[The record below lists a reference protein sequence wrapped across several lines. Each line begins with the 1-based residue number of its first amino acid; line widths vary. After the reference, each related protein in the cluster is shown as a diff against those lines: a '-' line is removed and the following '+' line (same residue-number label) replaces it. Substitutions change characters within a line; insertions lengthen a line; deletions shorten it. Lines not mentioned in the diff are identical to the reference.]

1 MVVITRTSGSHEK
14 WEPPNTGSFVFSWVL
29 PFCSLFSPFFFWVL
43 WFIYD
48 WHGRVSSSLPN
59 TQCASKANVALF
71 TIHPLLWSSYTYTC
85 TLYIYVDTCMH
96 MWSLMSRWRHH
107 NILLATSY
115 DGCKKGQLD
124 KEEKKERND
133 WSMQQLVQSRSK
145 KHWLLGSREQHAW
158 VSRDL
163 IFSPG
168 WDIEESSMIWTRD
181 RFELWRL
188 PRENVS
194 FWRNFWTICSR
205 RCQCALLI
213 RQRTKYNEQAVFDV
227 SLAIYN
233 LVVSSQ

>member
-1 MVVITRTSGSHEK
+1 
-14 WEPPNTGSFVFSWVL
+14 
-29 PFCSLFSPFFFWVL
+29 LFSPFFFWVL

>member
-1 MVVITRTSGSHEK
+1 MI
-14 WEPPNTGSFVFSWVL
+14 
-29 PFCSLFSPFFFWVL
+29 
-43 WFIYD
+43 
-48 WHGRVSSSLPN
+48 GRVSSSLPY
-59 TQCASKANVALF
+59 TQGASKANVALF

-85 TLYIYVDTCMH
+85 PLYIYVDTCMH

-145 KHWLLGSREQHAW
+145 KHGLLDSREQHAW

-168 WDIEESSMIWTRD
+168 WDIEKAPWSGPGTD
-181 RFELWRL
+181 LNFEGFHGRMSPFGEISGPSALVAVSAPCWLGKEQNTMNRLYLTFLWL
-188 PRENVS
+188 
-194 FWRNFWTICSR
+194 FI
-205 RCQCALLI
+205 I
-213 RQRTKYNEQAVFDV
+213 
-227 SLAIYN
+227 
-233 LVVSSQ
+233 